1 MVIFMVYPISQLS
14 QLGGGGVCVCK
25 NNIKL
30 FDMEKNIE
38 VRE

>member
-14 QLGGGGVCVCK
+14 QLGVWGGVCVCK

-30 FDMEKNIE
+30 FDMEKILK
-38 VRE
+38 